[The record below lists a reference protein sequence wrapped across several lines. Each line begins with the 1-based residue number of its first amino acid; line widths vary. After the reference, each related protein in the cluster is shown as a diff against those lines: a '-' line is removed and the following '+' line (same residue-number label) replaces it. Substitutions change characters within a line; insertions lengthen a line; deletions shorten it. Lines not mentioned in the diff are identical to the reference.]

1 MFARD
6 APKGALVAM
15 PNRKK
20 FAKLDI
26 PKGSILTESML
37 SQSPIDFS
45 ENQKR
50 IIFIPTK
57 DKFSKDISTRA
68 DLISVSPDGFGAQ
81 TIAADVKIMFDLSA
95 EIQES
100 NSAQDNPGYFVEID
114 ELDAEEIVLALS
126 TGEVRF
132 ALKGSTR

>member
-1 MFARD
+1 MFSKD
-6 APKGALVAM
+6 APKGALISM
-15 PNRKK
+15 PNRRK

-81 TIAADVKIMFDLSA
+81 TISTDVKIMFDLSA

-100 NSAQDNPGYFVEID
+100 NSTQDNAGYFVEID
-114 ELDAEEIVLALS
+114 ELDAEEIVQALS